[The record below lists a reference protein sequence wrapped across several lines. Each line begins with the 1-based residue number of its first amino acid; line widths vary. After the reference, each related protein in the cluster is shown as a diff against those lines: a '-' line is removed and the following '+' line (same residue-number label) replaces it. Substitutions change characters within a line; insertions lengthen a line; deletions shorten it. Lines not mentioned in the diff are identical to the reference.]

1 MASILT
7 STFRINGVIS
17 TDKTVVQNINDLCT
31 ACGAWATY
39 DIAEGKWSVIINKPG
54 NAVADF
60 DDSNIIGSINISG
73 TGVTELYNGVLIEF
87 PHKDLE
93 DQTDFVEFE
102 IPPAER
108 FPNELENVLNIRS
121 DLINDPV
128 QAQYVSVIEL
138 KQSRVDKVIQF
149 STDYAIIGLKA
160 GDLISVTSSM
170 YGYDKKK
177 FRITKIEEND
187 GDDGTL
193 AFSITALEYDS
204 NIYNSDGLTRKIRE
218 KKTGIVPKSSNQAL
232 SAADQ
237 SAASKSIVTPFR
249 VSAST
254 TEVENAFNAYAGVTP
269 WGGVPSNPP
278 LGFAGD
284 QNTVIELPFTL
295 GKYYSSVTVTCESPI
310 GSYDF
315 KRKVDGVILE
325 KTGFYAYVPCEYK
338 IYRGAVMLAK
348 MTSDWQTQNATFPL
362 VNLTPGTYSIRVSP
376 LPTYD
381 LNQQDILEIYPYNI
395 FIAPQTAGG
404 GFTATG
410 IAIV

>member
-31 ACGAWATY
+31 ACGCWATY
-39 DIAEGKWSVIINKPG
+39 DIAEGKWSVIINKAG

-73 TGVTELYNGVLIEF
+73 TGVTELYNGVSIEF
-87 PHKDLE
+87 PHKDLQ
-93 DQTDFVEFE
+93 DQTDYVEYE
-102 IPPAER
+102 IDPAEQ
-108 FPNELENVLNIRS
+108 FPNELPNILNISS

-128 QAQYVSVIEL
+128 QAMYVSAIEL

-160 GDLISVTSSM
+160 GDLISVTSAM
-170 YGYDKKK
+170 YGYNKKK
-177 FRITKIEEND
+177 FRITKIEESDEN
-187 GDDGTL
+187 DGTL
-193 AFSITALEYDS
+193 AFSITALEYDA
-204 NIYNSDGLTRKIRE
+204 NVYNSDGLKRKIRE
-218 KKTGIVPKSSNQAL
+218 KKTGIVPKSSNAAL
-232 SAADQ
+232 TAADQ
-237 SAASKSIVTPFR
+237 SAASKSVITPFR

-254 TEVENAFNAYAGVTP
+254 TEVENALNAFAGVTP

-278 LGFAGD
+278 LGFQGD

-295 GKYYSSVTVTCESPI
+295 GKYYSSVTVVCESPI
-310 GSYDF
+310 GTYDF
-315 KRKVDGVILE
+315 KRKVNGAIVE
-325 KTGFYAYVPCEYK
+325 KTGLYAFIPCEYTVF
-338 IYRGAVMLAK
+338 RGAVQIAK
-348 MTSDWQTQNATFPL
+348 CTSDWQTQNATFPL
-362 VNLTPGTYSIRVSP
+362 VNLTPGTYKIRITP

-381 LNQQDILEIYPYNI
+381 LNQEDILEIYPYNYQV
-395 FIAPQTAGG
+395 APQVAGG

-410 IAIV
+410 VAIV